1 MKVNFAEQSRLG
13 VSRYQLSRHRL
24 SHLHASPFPEVL
36 AVVTK
41 KGGRYEISLV
51 GQKRWKKIKYHL
63 VQSTLYKVK
72 IQQQFDQKVDW
83 FKEQKQRTVT
93 SFSLAPHSW
102 VTTG

>member
-1 MKVNFAEQSRLG
+1 
-13 VSRYQLSRHRL
+13 
-24 SHLHASPFPEVL
+24 LHASPFPEVL

-83 FKEQKQRTVT
+83 FKEQKQRAKAAWFTLT
-93 SFSLAPHSW
+93 PYSW
-102 VTTG
+102 AMTG